1 MSLYPIN
8 ATLQWEHNF
17 EVACLGEFL
26 WKLNWRRW
34 LEIIYGTISDANRAI
49 NASGLNYV
57 APERAYWEYSAELE
71 IFQIASTWFYMER
84 ELFK

>member
-1 MSLYPIN
+1 MLIEPSML
-8 ATLQWEHNF
+8 
-17 EVACLGEFL
+17 
-26 WKLNWRRW
+26 R
-34 LEIIYGTISDANRAI
+34 
-49 NASGLNYV
+49 LNYV